1 MIWQGDLAALALP
14 VGRIVTLV
22 DGSRWRLAGR
32 TVRANDVL
40 LELRR
45 HQPVPAV
52 AMPAEPGVPVRPPD
66 WPDAVGTVHLFD
78 LPNMGSP
85 GAASARILIAAAGSN
100 DGWRGADCWFVPT
113 ADAEPIALG
122 TVRPAGA
129 LGHLAEPL
137 ARSSEYLIDGVNT
150 ALVTLVNPS
159 MALESVDD
167 AALLSGANRAMVGGE
182 LLQFGTAEVVGPA
195 IWRLSRLLRGQAG
208 TGSAAAHT
216 VGAPFVL
223 LDDSAPMLLPEALA
237 IMAESG
243 GARLQWAPRGGATM
257 TEVPVPAA
265 GGALLPL
272 APVHGRIS
280 SDGSGGVCVSWRRRS
295 RVDTGWRDHVDLPIG
310 EGQEAWRISL
320 SPPIPGF
327 APWDRASPDLHIAA
341 AVLAALPPDTMIAIR
356 QVGDFGLSPPL
367 SLSLT

>member
-1 MIWQGDLAALALP
+1 
-14 VGRIVTLV
+14 
-22 DGSRWRLAGR
+22 
-32 TVRANDVL
+32 
-40 LELRR
+40 
-45 HQPVPAV
+45 
-52 AMPAEPGVPVRPPD
+52 
-66 WPDAVGTVHLFD
+66 
-78 LPNMGSP
+78 
-85 GAASARILIAAAGSN
+85 
-100 DGWRGADCWFVPT
+100 
-113 ADAEPIALG
+113 
-122 TVRPAGA
+122 
-129 LGHLAEPL
+129 
-137 ARSSEYLIDGVNT
+137 
-150 ALVTLVNPS
+150 
-159 MALESVDD
+159 MALESVDN

-195 IWRLSRLLRGQAG
+195 IWRLSRLLRGRAG

-237 IMAESG
+237 VAAEGG

-280 SDGSGGVCVSWRRRS
+280 YDGSGGVLISWRRRS

-320 SPPIPGF
+320 SPPVPGM
-327 APWDRASPDLHIAA
+327 APWERATADLHIAA
-341 AVLAALPPDTMIAIR
+341 DVLAALPPDTTIAIR
-356 QVGDFGLSPPL
+356 QVGDFALSPPL
-367 SLSLT
+367 SLPLT